1 MPALTANKTRGAL
14 CMTSIVSTTTGRTIS
29 AATVEALA
37 LPPLTPS
44 QQVAFGMLTQVT
56 QAVPVVLL
64 EGGPGSGKTTL
75 LRHLQATSGG
85 RLISIGDALGAI
97 AAEDPMAIDEAI
109 LGLVGEALTR
119 DDLVICDDLGMIE
132 AVMLRVPMP
141 TSYPRPL
148 LFDAVLKALF
158 TLARQAGKTIVVS
171 RTGEASHP
179 TIQAQAVPVSMPDF
193 TADDYAAIL
202 AHSLGGENAA
212 RLDVERVFRHARKLT
227 GYQLENVCRILQQ
240 MGAAAPTTDQ
250 VIACIDEH
258 VMASNLDLAEVE
270 PIAFEQLKGAEALIE
285 QLEILVLLPSRDPQ
299 LAKELGLKSKRG
311 VLLHGAPGTGKT
323 SIGRALAHQMKGKFF
338 MIDGTFTTEPP
349 GNFFRRINAVFAAAK
364 ANSPSVIF
372 IDDADVL
379 FKTDHVFGLN
389 RYLLTKL
396 DGLESESAGGVCVMM
411 TAMNLKD
418 LPPAILRSGRVE
430 VWLETRLPDLTTR
443 QEIIRYYSS
452 RLPPAHQGF
461 DVARLAFLTEG
472 FTPADL
478 RRTVDDAKAFM
489 AYDMF
494 MKRPQKSFGAYVHA
508 AGAAV
513 RDLRNRIAKATGQP
527 ELPKSSDDFDTISA
541 CC

>member
-1 MPALTANKTRGAL
+1 M
-14 CMTSIVSTTTGRTIS
+14 S
-29 AATVEALA
+29 
-37 LPPLTPS
+37 
-44 QQVAFGMLTQVT
+44 
-56 QAVPVVLL
+56 
-64 EGGPGSGKTTL
+64 
-75 LRHLQATSGG
+75 
-85 RLISIGDALGAI
+85 
-97 AAEDPMAIDEAI
+97 
-109 LGLVGEALTR
+109 
-119 DDLVICDDLGMIE
+119 
-132 AVMLRVPMP
+132 
-141 TSYPRPL
+141 
-148 LFDAVLKALF
+148 
-158 TLARQAGKTIVVS
+158 
-171 RTGEASHP
+171 
-179 TIQAQAVPVSMPDF
+179 
-193 TADDYAAIL
+193 
-202 AHSLGGENAA
+202 
-212 RLDVERVFRHARKLT
+212 
-227 GYQLENVCRILQQ
+227 
-240 MGAAAPTTDQ
+240 
-250 VIACIDEH
+250 
-258 VMASNLDLAEVE
+258 SNLDLAEVE
-270 PIAFEQLKGAEALIE
+270 AISFEHLKGAEALIE

-311 VLLHGAPGTGKT
+311 VLLYGAPGTGKT

-349 GNFFRRINAVFAAAK
+349 GRFFQRINAVFAAAK

-389 RYLLTKL
+389 RYLLTQL

-443 QEIIRYYSS
+443 QEIIRHYAS
-452 RLPPAHQGF
+452 RLPPAHQDF
-461 DVARLAFLTEG
+461 DAARLAVLTEG

-494 MKRPQKSFGAYVHA
+494 MKRPQKPFGAYVHA

-513 RDLRNRIAKATGQP
+513 RDLRNRVAKATGQP

>member
-1 MPALTANKTRGAL
+1 
-14 CMTSIVSTTTGRTIS
+14 MTSLVSTTIDRTVS
-29 AATVEALA
+29 GSKVEALA
-37 LPPLTPS
+37 LRPLTPS
-44 QQVAFGMLTQVT
+44 QQTAFAMLTKVT

-64 EGGPGSGKTTL
+64 EGGLGSGKTTP
-75 LRHLQATSGG
+75 LRHLQAGLGG

-109 LGLVGEALTR
+109 LGLVGEALTQE
-119 DDLVICDDLGMIE
+119 DLVICDDLGMIE
-132 AVMLRVPMP
+132 AVMLRAPVPTP
-141 TSYPRPL
+141 YPRPL
-148 LFDAVLKALF
+148 LFDAVLKTLF

-179 TIQAQAVPVSMPDF
+179 TIQAQAVPVNMPDF
-193 TADDYAAIL
+193 TVDDYAVIL
-202 AHSLGGENAA
+202 AHSLGGDNAA
-212 RLDVERVFRHARKLT
+212 TLDVERLFRHARKLT
-227 GYQLENVCRILQQ
+227 GYQLENVCRILRQT
-240 MGAAAPTTDQ
+240 GEAASTTDQ

-270 PIAFEQLKGAEALIE
+270 SISFGQLKGAEALIE
-285 QLEILVLLPSRDPQ
+285 QLEILVLLPSRDPE

-311 VLLHGAPGTGKT
+311 VLLYGAPGTGKT

-349 GNFFRRINAVFAAAK
+349 GRFFQRINAVFAAAK

-430 VWLETRLPDLTTR
+430 VWLETKLPDLTTR
-443 QEIIRYYSS
+443 QEIIRHYAS

-461 DVARLAFLTEG
+461 DAARIAALTEG

-494 MKRPQKSFGAYVHA
+494 MKRPKKPFGAYVHA

-513 RDLRNRIAKATGQP
+513 RDLRNRVAKATGQP

>member
-1 MPALTANKTRGAL
+1 
-14 CMTSIVSTTTGRTIS
+14 MTSLVSTTMGQTVHS
-29 AATVEALA
+29 ATPQAMV

-44 QQVAFGMLTQVT
+44 QQTAFETLMAVT

-64 EGGPGSGKTTL
+64 EGDPGSGKTTL
-75 LRHLQATSGG
+75 LRHLQAKFGG
-85 RLISIGDALGAI
+85 RIISIGDALSAI
-97 AAEDPMAIDEAI
+97 GEGDPMAIDEAI
-109 LGLVGEALTR
+109 LGLVGEALTQ

-132 AVMLRVPMP
+132 AVMLRPQ
-141 TSYPRPL
+141 TSYPRKH
-148 LFDAVLKALF
+148 LFDAALKTLF
-158 TLARQAGKTIVVS
+158 SMARVAGKTIVFS
-171 RTGEASHP
+171 RTGEAFHP
-179 TIQAQAVPVSMPDF
+179 ASQAQAVLVNMPHF

-202 AHSLGGENAA
+202 AHSLGDENAA
-212 RLDVERVFRHARKLT
+212 RLDVERLFRHARKLT
-227 GYQLENVCRILQQ
+227 GYQLENACRILQR
-240 MGAAAPTTDQ
+240 MGVAAPTTDQ
-250 VIACIDEH
+250 VIACVDEH
-258 VMASNLDLAEVE
+258 LMGSNLDLAEVE
-270 PIAFEQLKGAEALIE
+270 PISFEQLKGAEALIE
-285 QLEILVLLPSRDPQ
+285 QLEILVLLPSRDPE

-430 VWLETRLPDLTTR
+430 VWLETRLPDLATR
-443 QEIIRYYSS
+443 QEIIRHYAS

-461 DVARLAFLTEG
+461 DAARLAVLTEG

-478 RRTVDDAKAFM
+478 RRTIDDAKAFM
-489 AYDMF
+489 AYDRF
-494 MKRPQKSFGAYVHA
+494 MKRPQKPFGTYVHA
-508 AGAAV
+508 AGSAV

-527 ELPKSSDDFDTISA
+527 ELPKSSDDFDIISA

>member
-1 MPALTANKTRGAL
+1 
-14 CMTSIVSTTTGRTIS
+14 MTSIVSTTTGRTVS
-29 AATVEALA
+29 GATVEAMA

-64 EGGPGSGKTTL
+64 EGGPGSGKTML
-75 LRHLQATSGG
+75 LRHLQAILGG
-85 RLISIGDALGAI
+85 RLIGIGDALGAI
-97 AAEDPMAIDEAI
+97 AAEDPIAIEEAI

-132 AVMLRVPMP
+132 AVMLRPP
-141 TSYPRPL
+141 TSYPRPH
-148 LFDAVLKALF
+148 LFDAVLKTLF
-158 TLARQAGKTIVVS
+158 TMARVAGKTIVVS

-179 TIQAQAVPVSMPDF
+179 AIQAQAVPVRMPDF
-193 TADDYAAIL
+193 TAEDYAAIL
-202 AHSLGGENAA
+202 DYSLGRENSA

-240 MGAAAPTTDQ
+240 IGAAAPTTDQ
-250 VIACIDEH
+250 VIGCIDEH
-258 VMASNLDLAEVE
+258 LMASNLDLAEVE
-270 PIAFEQLKGAEALIE
+270 AISFEHLKGAEALIE
-285 QLEILVLLPSRDPQ
+285 QLEILVLLPSRDPE
-299 LAKELGLKSKRG
+299 LAKQLGLKSKRG
-311 VLLHGAPGTGKT
+311 VLLYGAPGTGKT

-338 MIDGTFTTEPP
+338 MIDGTFTSEPP

-389 RYLLTKL
+389 RYLLTQL
-396 DGLESESAGGVCVMM
+396 DGLESESASGVCVMM

-443 QEIIRYYSS
+443 QEIIRHYAS

-461 DVARLAFLTEG
+461 DVERLAVLTEG

-489 AYDMF
+489 AHDMF
-494 MKRPQKSFGAYVHA
+494 MKRPQKPFGAYVHA

-513 RDLRNRIAKATGQP
+513 RDLRNRVAKATGQP
-527 ELPKSSDDFDTISA
+527 ELPKSSDDFDTVSA

>member
-1 MPALTANKTRGAL
+1 
-14 CMTSIVSTTTGRTIS
+14 
-29 AATVEALA
+29 
-37 LPPLTPS
+37 
-44 QQVAFGMLTQVT
+44 
-56 QAVPVVLL
+56 
-64 EGGPGSGKTTL
+64 
-75 LRHLQATSGG
+75 
-85 RLISIGDALGAI
+85 LISIGDALNAI
-97 AAEDPMAIDEAI
+97 AAAGDPLAIDEAI
-109 LGLVGEALTR
+109 LRLVSEALSHA
-119 DDLVICDDLGMIE
+119 DLVICDDLGMIE
-132 AVMLRVPMP
+132 AVMLRPQS
-141 TSYPRPL
+141 SYPRPHL
-148 LFDAVLKALF
+148 LDAVIKTLF
-158 TLARQAGKTIVVS
+158 NLARGAGKTIVVS
-171 RTGEASHP
+171 RSGETSHP
-179 TIQAQAVPVSMPDF
+179 VIQAQAVPVSMPEF
-193 TADDYAAIL
+193 TPDDYAAVL
-202 AHSLGGENAA
+202 AHWLGGDNTA
-212 RLDVERVFRHARKLT
+212 RLDIERMFRHARKLT
-227 GYQLENVCRILQQ
+227 GYQLENVCRILRRS
-240 MGAAAPTTDQ
+240 GDAAPTTDQ
-250 VIACIDEH
+250 MIECIDTH
-258 VMASNLDLAEVE
+258 LMASNLDLAEVE
-270 PIAFEQLKGAEALIE
+270 AISFEHLKGAEALIE
-285 QLEILVLLPSRDPQ
+285 QLEILVLLPSRDPE

-379 FKTDHVFGLN
+379 FKTDHVFGIN

-430 VWLETRLPDLTTR
+430 VWLETKLPDVAIR
-443 QEIIRYYSS
+443 QEIISHYAS

-461 DVARLAFLTEG
+461 DIARLAALTEG

-478 RRTVDDAKAFM
+478 RRTVDDAKAYM
-489 AYDMF
+489 AYDRF
-494 MKRPQKSFGAYVHA
+494 MKRPQKPFGAYVHA

-527 ELPKSSDDFDTISA
+527 ELPKSTDDFDIVSA

>member
-1 MPALTANKTRGAL
+1 
-14 CMTSIVSTTTGRTIS
+14 MTSLVSTTVDRVAS
-29 AATVEALA
+29 VEAPA
-37 LPPLTPS
+37 LPPLTRS
-44 QQVAFGMLTQVT
+44 QQTAFERLQGLTRV
-56 QAVPVVLL
+56 VPVVLL

-75 LRHLQATSGG
+75 LHHLNARSGG
-85 RLISIGDALGAI
+85 RLISIGDTLNAI
-97 AAEDPMAIDEAI
+97 AALGDPLAIDEAV
-109 LGLVGEALTR
+109 LSLVGEALSQE
-119 DDLVICDDLGMIE
+119 DLVICDDLGMIE
-132 AVMLRVPMP
+132 AVMLKVP
-141 TSYPRPL
+141 TLYPRPH
-148 LFDAVLKALF
+148 LFNAVVKTLF
-158 TLARQAGKTIVVS
+158 NMARTAGKTIVVT
-171 RTGEASHP
+171 RTGDASHAA
-179 TIQAQAVPVSMPDF
+179 IQEQAVPVGIPEF
-193 TADDYAAIL
+193 TPDDYAAIL
-202 AHSLGGENAA
+202 AHWLGGDNTA
-212 RLDVERVFRHARKLT
+212 RLDVERLFRHARKLT
-227 GYQLENVCRILQQ
+227 GYQLENVSRILRHT
-240 MGAAAPTTDQ
+240 GDAAPTTDQ
-250 VIACIDEH
+250 VIAGIDTYL
-258 VMASNLDLAEVE
+258 MASNLDLAEVE
-270 PIAFEQLKGAEALIE
+270 AISFAHLKGAEALIE

-349 GNFFRRINAVFAAAK
+349 GNFFRRIDAVFAAAK

-430 VWLETRLPDLTTR
+430 VWLETRLPDQATR
-443 QEIIRYYSS
+443 QEIIRHYAS
-452 RLPPAHQGF
+452 RLPPEHQDF
-461 DVARLAFLTEG
+461 DAARLAVLTEG

-489 AYDMF
+489 AYDRF
-494 MKRPQKSFGAYVHA
+494 MKRPQKPFGAYVHA

-527 ELPKSSDDFDTISA
+527 ELPKSSDDFDIVSA
-541 CC
+541 CN

>member
-1 MPALTANKTRGAL
+1 
-14 CMTSIVSTTTGRTIS
+14 MTSIVSTTIGKTVS
-29 AATVEALA
+29 AAAAEA

-44 QQVAFGMLTQVT
+44 QQVAFRMLTEMT
-56 QAVPVVLL
+56 QAVPVVVL
-64 EGGPGSGKTTL
+64 EGGPGSGKTIL
-75 LRHLQATSGG
+75 LSHLQATMGG
-85 RLISIGDALGAI
+85 RLIDAGDALNAIGAG
-97 AAEDPMAIDEAI
+97 DPMAIEEAI
-109 LGLVGEALTR
+109 LALVGEALTH
-119 DDLVICDDLGMIE
+119 DDLVICDDLGMVE
-132 AVMLRVPMP
+132 AVMLKVPSP
-141 TSYPRPL
+141 YPRPQ
-148 LFDAVLKALF
+148 LFDAVLKTLF
-158 TLARQAGKTIVVS
+158 TMARVAGKTIVFS
-171 RTGEASHP
+171 RTGEAFHP
-179 TIQAQAVPVSMPDF
+179 ASQAQAVPVGMPEF

-202 AHSLGGENAA
+202 GYSLGRENMA

-227 GYQLENVCRILQQ
+227 GYQLANVSRILQQ
-240 MGAAAPTTDQ
+240 RGDAAPTTDQ
-250 VIACIDEH
+250 VIACIDKH

-270 PIAFEQLKGAEALIE
+270 AISFEHLKGAEALIE

-299 LAKELGLKSKRG
+299 LARELGLKSKRG

-323 SIGRALAHQMKGKFF
+323 SIGRALAHQMQGKFF

-349 GNFFRRINAVFAAAK
+349 GIFFRRINGVFAAAK

-396 DGLESESAGGVCVMM
+396 DGLESESASGVCVMM

-430 VWLETRLPDLTTR
+430 VWLETKLPDLTTR
-443 QEIIRYYSS
+443 QEIIRHCAS

-461 DVARLAFLTEG
+461 DVARLAVLTEG

-494 MKRPQKSFGAYVHA
+494 MKRPQKPFGAYVHA

-513 RDLRNRIAKATGQP
+513 RDLRNRVAKATGQP